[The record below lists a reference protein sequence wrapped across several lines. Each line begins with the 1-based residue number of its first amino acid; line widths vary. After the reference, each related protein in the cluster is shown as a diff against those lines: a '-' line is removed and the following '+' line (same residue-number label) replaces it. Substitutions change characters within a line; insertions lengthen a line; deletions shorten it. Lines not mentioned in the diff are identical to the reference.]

1 MSIEEAYDI
10 YKTGKT
16 SRVVAR
22 STFGKLKPKD
32 VVTIDKT
39 PNRQC
44 CCDTCENFRTVILAM
59 KRHGFKGLGA
69 NSKKPS
75 KTVCVNATKL
85 KIQGTHHM
93 NGPKCR
99 KKVVL
104 FVIVRSVGQFMK
116 RRG

>member
-1 MSIEEAYDI
+1 MP
-10 YKTGKT
+10 T
-16 SRVVAR
+16 
-22 STFGKLKPKD
+22 
-32 VVTIDKT
+32 
-39 PNRQC
+39 Q
-44 CCDTCENFRTVILAM
+44 
-59 KRHGFKGLGA
+59 
-69 NSKKPS
+69 KKPS
-75 KTVCVNATKL
+75 KTVCVNAIKL

>member
-1 MSIEEAYDI
+1 MRMSIEEAYDI

-16 SRVVAR
+16 SRVVAH

-69 NSKKPS
+69 NSKKAIEDS
-75 KTVCVNATKL
+75 MCECN
-85 KIQGTHHM
+85 KIKKQGTHHM

-99 KKVVL
+99 KKL
-104 FVIVRSVGQFMK
+104 FFS
-116 RRG
+116 

>member
-10 YKTGKT
+10 YTTGKT

-44 CCDTCENFRTVILAM
+44 CCDTCENFHTVILAM

-69 NSKKPS
+69 NSKKAIEDS
-75 KTVCVNATKL
+75 MCECN
-85 KIQGTHHM
+85 KINKEAIWLHAEL
-93 NGPKCR
+93 
-99 KKVVL
+99 VFL
-104 FVIVRSVGQFMK
+104 
-116 RRG
+116 